1 MSISRR
7 KLIKNAG
14 VIGATGLVATKTGAM
29 SSKPAK
35 GDVAPKD
42 HQYFNHGVASGD
54 PLFDRVILWTR
65 VTPFKFKSSIKVK
78 WKIANDINMQQIVN
92 SGEFTTND
100 KRDYTVKVDANGLM
114 PGSWYYYQFSVD
126 GKTSMVGRTKTAEE
140 TGLDSLRLAV
150 VSCSSLPHG
159 YFNVYRALAQRND
172 LDAIVHLGDYIY
184 EYGQGQYGNAK
195 LDDVRALQPA
205 HEIKTLED
213 YRTRHAQY
221 KADED
226 LQAAHQQYPFIVT
239 WDDHEFA
246 NDTWVAGAQNHQK
259 DEGDFF
265 KRKAAAKQAYFEWM
279 PIRVQP
285 EDFEA
290 VYRVIKYGNL
300 VDLIMLDTRIEGRDE
315 QLGIFHQHERHDP
328 NRTLLGFDQEQWL
341 HNQLSTSTAQWK
353 ILGQQV
359 MIQHRASIALPDK
372 LGGGLSFFL
381 DSWDGYTSTRK
392 RLFNHV
398 KENKID
404 NFVVLTGDIH
414 STWVA
419 DLCPDPYD
427 PEQYNRFTGEGAIG
441 VEFVTPSITSP
452 ALPPVVGDIAAA
464 AFVANSPHLKFCDMV
479 SHGFFILDVTKDRAQ
494 ADWYFMDTIEK
505 EYISHNHAVSYQ
517 TINKQNKL
525 SRVSVPAKNRENSA
539 SLVPNYK
546 YVFRNN

>member
-14 VIGATGLVATKTGAM
+14 VIGATGLVATKAGAM
-29 SSKPAK
+29 SSMPPK
-35 GDVAPKD
+35 GDIAPKA

-65 VTPFKFKSSIKVK
+65 VTPFKFKSSIKVQ
-78 WKIANDINMQQIVN
+78 WKIATDINMQNVVN
-92 SGEFTTND
+92 SGEFTTNE

-114 PGSWYYYQFSVD
+114 PGSWYYYQFSV
-126 GKTSMVGRTKTAEE
+126 GGRKSMLGRTKTAEE
-140 TGLDSLRLAV
+140 TGLDRLRLAV

-159 YFNVYRALAQRND
+159 YFNVYRALAKRND

-246 NDTWVAGAQNHQK
+246 NDTWVAGAENHNK
-259 DEGDFF
+259 GEGDFF

-315 QLGIFHQHERHDP
+315 QLNILHQHERHDP

-427 PEQYNRFTGEGAIG
+427 FEQYNRFTGEGAIG

-452 ALPPVVGDIAAA
+452 ALPPVIGDIAAA
-464 AFVANSPHLKFCDMV
+464 AFVANSPHLKYCDMV
-479 SHGFFILDVTKDRAQ
+479 HHGYFILDVTKEKAQ
-494 ADWYFMDTIEK
+494 ADWFFIDTIEK
-505 EYISHNHAVSYQ
+505 ESIQCTHAVSYKSV
-517 TINKQNKL
+517 NKQNKL
-525 SRVSVPAKNRENSA
+525 TKVAKPTEVKPHDVA
-539 SLVPNYK
+539 LVPNYK